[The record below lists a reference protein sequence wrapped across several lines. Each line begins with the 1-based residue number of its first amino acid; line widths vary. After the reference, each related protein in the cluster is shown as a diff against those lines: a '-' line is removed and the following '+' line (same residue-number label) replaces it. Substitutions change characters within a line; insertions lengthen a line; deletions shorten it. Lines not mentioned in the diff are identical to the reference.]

1 MICVDTSVWVAAF
14 RDRASDEGAHL
25 GVLLDRDEVA
35 LPVLVRLEL
44 LSGASR
50 AGRARL
56 RRVLSALPL
65 LFPTEATWTRL
76 DEWIERAGRAG
87 QRFGVADLLVAG
99 IAAERQ
105 MPLWSLDADFTRM
118 ERLGLIDTYRGS

>member
-1 MICVDTSVWVAAF
+1 MKARTSAC
-14 RDRASDEGAHL
+14 SC
-25 GVLLDRDEVA
+25 DEVA

-50 AGRARL
+50 GGRARL

-65 LFPTEATWTRL
+65 LFPTDATWTRL

-87 QRFGVADLLVAG
+87 QRFGVADLLIAG
-99 IAAERQ
+99 IAAERG
-105 MPLWSLDADFTRM
+105 MPMWSLDADFARM